1 MSLTTSRFLHAIA
14 LLSVLAVAFALVSQH
29 VFDMPPCAWCVL
41 QRLIYLGIAAVCW
54 VGAGLA
60 RPLPL
65 APRVTALLAALLAG
79 AGVLSAWYQYTV
91 ASNMFSCDLTFA
103 DRFIAASGLDAALPA
118 VFGIYASCMDA
129 RVELFGLEYALWS
142 LGLFA
147 VLLIL
152 GLVTLRAGVYKRKQ
166 VS

>member
-1 MSLTTSRFLHAIA
+1 MHLTTPRLLHAIA

-41 QRLIYLGIAAVCW
+41 QRLIYLGIAAICW

-60 RPLPL
+60 RPLPA
-65 APRVTALLAALLAG
+65 APRIAALIAALLAG
-79 AGVLSAWYQYTV
+79 GGMLSAWYQYSV

-103 DRFIAASGLDAALPA
+103 DRFIAASGLDAAIPA
-118 VFGIYASCMDA
+118 VFGIYATCMDA
-129 RVELFGLEYALWS
+129 RVDLLGLEYALWS
-142 LGLFA
+142 LGLFF

-152 GLVTLRAGVYKRKQ
+152 ALVGLRASVRKSKQ
-166 VS
+166 IS